1 MTLGLSLFAIAV
13 GAILKFA
20 VEASVGGIDIGTVGV
35 ILMIV
40 GAVGLVVSMGAPGA
54 RKAIEW
60 LRRGARG
67 DYWR

>member
-20 VEASVGGIDIGTVGV
+20 VEASVRGIDIGTVGV

-40 GAVGLVVSMGAPGA
+40 GAVGFVVSLVLVLADGGSVD
-54 RKAIEW
+54 R
-60 LRRGARG
+60 LR
-67 DYWR
+67 